1 MSDLF
6 AVAYNPDVLS
16 CLANLS
22 NDEVFT
28 PPEVVNQMLDMLPAE
43 IWSDKNATFL
53 DPACKSGVFLR
64 EIAKRLIEAQ
74 LPNYEQISYEIKEKL
89 RAGGELD
96 GRDIAFQNMLQ
107 DVTEHVFKNQVFGI
121 AITELTS
128 LLSRRS
134 VYCSKYPQ
142 SEYSVVRFDNPEGRI
157 DYKQMQHT
165 WKNGKCIYCGASES
179 EYNREEGKEQ
189 YAYEFIH
196 LDTPEEVFE
205 MKFDVIIG
213 NPPYQMGVKNN
224 DSKLS
229 NEDKVERSNRNRDK
243 PIYNLFI
250 EQAKKLN
257 PRYLVMIIPSRWMAS
272 GLGLSNFRQEMLA
285 DRHIR
290 KLVDFPVSS
299 DVFAG
304 VEIKAGVCY
313 FLWDRDNQGPCETI
327 TVRNAESSGS
337 VVRYLDEYDVLVR
350 DSRALPILQK
360 VLKLEEPSI
369 TEILSV
375 DKEFG
380 WTSNFDGFSKKDNG
394 GIPLYY
400 NRKGRRKCGWV
411 ERSEVQKSTELIDT
425 WKVLVPQAGSDGGQK
440 IPDRVLG
447 APFIAPS
454 PSVCTQTYLFFY
466 LSSRGEAENLE
477 SYLRTKFFRFLVS
490 LRKLTQHATRS
501 TYLWVPMQ
509 DFSKE
514 WTDEELYDKYGLS
527 ENERSYIETTI
538 KSMDLDD

>member
-6 AVAYNPDVLS
+6 SATYNPDVLS

-28 PPEVVNQMLDMLPAE
+28 PPEVVNQMLDMLPKE

-74 LPNYEQISYEIKEKL
+74 LPNYEQIAYEINEKL

-96 GRDIAFQNMLQ
+96 GRDIAFQNMLE
-107 DVTEHVFKNQVFGI
+107 DVIEHVFKNQVFGI

-157 DYKQMQHT
+157 DYKQMQHS
-165 WKNGKCIYCGASES
+165 WRNGKCAYCGASEG
-179 EYNREEGKEQ
+179 EYDREEGKEQ

-196 LDTPEEVFE
+196 LDNPEEVFD

-224 DSKLS
+224 DSKLKDE
-229 NEDKVERSNRNRDK
+229 NKIERSNRNRDK
-243 PIYNLFI
+243 PIYNLFV

-257 PRYLVMIIPSRWMAS
+257 PRYMVMIIPSRWMAS
-272 GLGLSNFRQEMLA
+272 GLGLSSFRQTMLA
-285 DRHIR
+285 DHRIR
-290 KLVDFPVSS
+290 KLVDFPVAS
-299 DVFAG
+299 DVFSG

-313 FLWDRDNQGPCETI
+313 FLWDRDHAGLCKTI
-327 TVRNAESSGS
+327 TVRNSEISEP
-337 VVRYLDEYDVLVR
+337 VERYLDEYDVLVR
-350 DSRALPILQK
+350 DSRALPILKK
-360 VLKLEEPSI
+360 VLERNEPSI

-394 GIPLYY
+394 GIPIYY
-400 NRKGRRKCGWV
+400 NRKGSRKTGWIKRD
-411 ERSEVQKSTELIDT
+411 EIEKSKELIDT
-425 WKVLVPQAGSDGGQK
+425 WKVMVPKAGSDGGQK
-440 IPDRVLG
+440 IPNRVLG
-447 APFIAPS
+447 SPFIAS
-454 PSVCTQTYLFFY
+454 APSVCTQTYLFFY
-466 LSSRGEAENLE
+466 LQNETEAKNVEA
-477 SYLRTKFFRFLVS
+477 YLRTKFFRFLIS
-490 LRKLTQHATRS
+490 LRKLTQDATRS
-501 TYLWVPMQ
+501 TYQWVPIQ
-509 DFSKE
+509 DFTKE
-514 WTDEELYDKYGLS
+514 WTDDLLYEKYDLA
-527 ENERSYIETTI
+527 ENERQYIEEMI
-538 KSMDLDD
+538 ESMDLGD

>member
-1 MSDLF
+1 
-6 AVAYNPDVLS
+6 
-16 CLANLS
+16 
-22 NDEVFT
+22 
-28 PPEVVNQMLDMLPAE
+28 
-43 IWSDKNATFL
+43 
-53 DPACKSGVFLR
+53 
-64 EIAKRLIEAQ
+64 
-74 LPNYEQISYEIKEKL
+74 
-89 RAGGELD
+89 
-96 GRDIAFQNMLQ
+96 
-107 DVTEHVFKNQVFGI
+107 
-121 AITELTS
+121 
-128 LLSRRS
+128 
-134 VYCSKYPQ
+134 
-142 SEYSVVRFDNPEGRI
+142 
-157 DYKQMQHT
+157 
-165 WKNGKCIYCGASES
+165 
-179 EYNREEGKEQ
+179 
-189 YAYEFIH
+189 
-196 LDTPEEVFE
+196 
-205 MKFDVIIG
+205 
-213 NPPYQMGVKNN
+213 
-224 DSKLS
+224 
-229 NEDKVERSNRNRDK
+229 
-243 PIYNLFI
+243 
-250 EQAKKLN
+250 
-257 PRYLVMIIPSRWMAS
+257 MIIPSRWMAS